1 MKKEEVENALENA
14 IQNVLE
20 TIPDLEKDGDSVE
33 CNYKGTI
40 IRIPKKQFLEMAF
53 RMQLGNK
60 KFVRYKEGAIIYGMS
75 QREFYKLAHD
85 ADAVYKRN
93 SMALVNTEIL
103 DRFME
108 SYRG

>member
-1 MKKEEVENALENA
+1 MEYNIEKAIENA
-14 IQNVLE
+14 IKNVIQNTPE
-20 TIPDLEKDGDSVE
+20 DDKDSDLVE
-33 CNYKGTI
+33 CKYKGTI
-40 IRIPKKQFLEMAF
+40 IKIPKKQFVEMTF

-60 KFVRYKEGAIIYGMS
+60 KFIRYKEGAIIYGMS

-108 SYRG
+108 SYRE